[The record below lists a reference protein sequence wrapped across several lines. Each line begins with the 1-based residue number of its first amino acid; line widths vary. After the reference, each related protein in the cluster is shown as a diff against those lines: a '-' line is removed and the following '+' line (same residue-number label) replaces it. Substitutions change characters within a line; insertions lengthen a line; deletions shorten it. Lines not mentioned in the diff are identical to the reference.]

1 MQRGMHDANPDS
13 ELISWFYMPDA
24 CTHPD
29 WMFDMAGHM
38 PEGVVL
44 QYNFESGA
52 LKTQAG
58 KLRCGGDYWLS
69 HVGPSA
75 NFARISDRAG
85 NAGTPLSAKIQ
96 VGCSHEVASIP
107 FVPVPGLLHRKFKKM
122 RQLGC
127 ASVMQCWYFGNYPGV
142 MNRAAGALAFEAFDD
157 SEYAFLLKLARPKWG
172 AGADTVVKAWQH
184 LAEGYEHYPLTN
196 MFQYYGPMHDGV
208 VWPLFLNPALKP
220 LAPTWLKSP
229 YPSGD
234 TIGECLDTF
243 TLSEALSLCDKM
255 TEQWQQ
261 GTNLFLSL
269 RPQFQNDPERIRDI
283 DLVEALGIQ
292 FKSGRN
298 ILRFYHL
305 RSLLINGRTQA
316 PLDVLESMRSLV
328 EEEIEHSERMAEL
341 CEQDSRL
348 GFHSE
353 AETYKY
359 YPAKLRWRIEQL
371 KELLSTEFPETR
383 HLLETGISMPDW
395 APDRMAYRY
404 GEGWRQG
411 VNFRW
416 RIDVQEGNLM
426 FRAECQAPE
435 KREYSIIDFHLIDK
449 AGIQN
454 PWRFRCSPEISASD
468 SAIINISWGDIIYG
482 ERSDS
487 RWSVK
492 IVIPGLSWDMEP
504 AKQPTYFSVTYILV
518 AKGSPTTEESWPPV
532 QGARLSRLALST
544 FDPENMARLEDGQ

>member
-1 MQRGMHDANPDS
+1 
-13 ELISWFYMPDA
+13 
-24 CTHPD
+24 
-29 WMFDMAGHM
+29 
-38 PEGVVL
+38 
-44 QYNFESGA
+44 
-52 LKTQAG
+52 
-58 KLRCGGDYWLS
+58 
-69 HVGPSA
+69 
-75 NFARISDRAG
+75 
-85 NAGTPLSAKIQ
+85 
-96 VGCSHEVASIP
+96 
-107 FVPVPGLLHRKFKKM
+107 
-122 RQLGC
+122 
-127 ASVMQCWYFGNYPGV
+127 
-142 MNRAAGALAFEAFDD
+142 
-157 SEYAFLLKLARPKWG
+157 
-172 AGADTVVKAWQH
+172 
-184 LAEGYEHYPLTN
+184 
-196 MFQYYGPMHDGV
+196 
-208 VWPLFLNPALKP
+208 
-220 LAPTWLKSP
+220 
-229 YPSGD
+229 
-234 TIGECLDTF
+234 
-243 TLSEALSLCDKM
+243 M